1 MFYHNKPGWGIA
13 LRIFLLLL
21 LIGGAIAVTRAAYI
35 KGYHTG
41 LGTEGIKSVKFY
53 GDSDKKPFQADS
65 TKKDF
70 QKDSDKME
78 FYGQQGYKTYYGQ
91 KGYMPQHY
99 YPGSM
104 YYLSR
109 GGFFGI
115 GTLHVILGILG
126 LIVLVKLIMG
136 FSGRRMYRHR
146 MMHGDPEGKRY
157 HRYPPYF
164 HFPYYCPYCSGEH
177 PEEESPEADEDKKSK
192 KK

>member
-13 LRIFLLLL
+13 LRILLVLL
-21 LIGGAIAVTRAAYI
+21 LIGGVIAVTRAAYF
-35 KGYHTG
+35 KGYYTG
-41 LGTEGIKSVKFY
+41 IGTGGIKSTKFY
-53 GDSDKKPFQADS
+53 EDSDKMPFQADS
-65 TKKDF
+65 TKKEF

-78 FYGQQGYKTYYGQ
+78 FYGQPYYGQ

-104 YYLSR
+104 HYPSR

-126 LIVLVKLIMG
+126 LIVLVKLFMG
-136 FSGRRMYRHR
+136 FSGRRMYLHR
-146 MMHGDPEGKRY
+146 MMHGDPDGKRY

-177 PEEESPEADEDKKSK
+177 PEADEDKKSK